1 MSVIATL
8 QIPHSKPQ
16 LGREEL
22 LALAEVIESNQV
34 AQGPRIAEFE
44 CAMADYV
51 GVTGGVAVSSGTSA
65 LYLALQALGVGQ
77 DDEVIMP
84 SYVCAAPWVAATRLG
99 AAPIIVDV
107 EPETFAIDPEC
118 VKAAI
123 TTKTRAI
130 VVPHMFGLP
139 ADLKQLRTFGIPLV
153 EDCAQ
158 TLGAF
163 QDGVGVGSVGDVSIC
178 SFFAT
183 KLICAGEG
191 GMVLSHD
198 DSILEKV
205 REYREFDE
213 RSQLSANSFN
223 FKMTDL
229 QASLGLCQLTR
240 LDQALARR
248 AAIADRY
255 TRALGGLPVGL
266 PSTPHDRT
274 HIYYRYVLSVTQPVD
289 ALMSRLQNRGIQC
302 RRPIYKPL
310 HHYLGLQG
318 SYSASEQAFVSAL
331 SLPMYPSLTDEEIDL
346 TVHALSEE
354 LH

>member
-1 MSVIATL
+1 MIAAL
-8 QIPHSKPQ
+8 KIPHSKPQ

-22 LALAEVIESNQV
+22 LALTEVIESNQV
-34 AQGPRIAEFE
+34 SQGPRVEEFE

-51 GVTGGVAVSSGTSA
+51 GVTGGVAVSSGTAA
-65 LYLALQALGVGQ
+65 LYLALQALGVRP

-84 SYVCAAPWVAATRLG
+84 SYVCAAPWVATTRLG
-99 AAPIIVDV
+99 ATPIIVDI
-107 EPETFAIDPEC
+107 EPETFAIDPER

-123 TTKTRAI
+123 TVKTQAI

-139 ADLKQLRTFGIPLV
+139 ADLKRLRTFGVPLV

-158 TLGAF
+158 TLGAT
-163 QDGVGVGSVGDVSIC
+163 QAGAHVGTIGDVSIC

-183 KLICAGEG
+183 KLLCAGEG
-191 GMVLSHD
+191 GMVLSHNG
-198 DSILEKV
+198 SILEKV
-205 REYREFDE
+205 RDCREFDE
-213 RSQLSANSFN
+213 KLQLSADSFN

-248 AAIADRY
+248 AALADRY
-255 TRALGGLPVGL
+255 TRALDGLPIGL
-266 PSTPHDRT
+266 PRTPHDRT
-274 HIYYRYVLSVTQPVD
+274 HIYYRYVLSVTQPIND
-289 ALMSRLQNRGIQC
+289 LLSRLQNRGIQC

-310 HHYLGLQG
+310 HHYLRLQG
-318 SYSASEQAFVSAL
+318 HYPMSEQAFISAL

-346 TVHALSEE
+346 TVKILSEE